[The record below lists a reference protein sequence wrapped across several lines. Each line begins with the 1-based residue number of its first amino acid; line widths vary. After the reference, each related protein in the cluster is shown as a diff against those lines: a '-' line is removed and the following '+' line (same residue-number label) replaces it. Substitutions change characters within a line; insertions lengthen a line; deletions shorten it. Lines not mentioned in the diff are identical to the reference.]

1 MAKNAQPFTLI
12 RRTDSKS
19 YRLTLNPSCGL
30 SARACKEWYR
40 RSFQHLSAELANY
53 RNPKLSKNDS
63 EGVSS
68 QAPDNRP
75 APAPSGE
82 LPAPGI
88 WKNAK
93 QKKRYLNLRHHN
105 AIAILLENK
114 DNVPN
119 CGTEGFLMDLRRMK
133 RMLK

>member
-1 MAKNAQPFTLI
+1 MAKTAQPFTLI
-12 RRTDSKS
+12 RCSDSKS

-30 SARACKEWYR
+30 SDRVCREWYR
-40 RSFQHLSAELANY
+40 RSFQHLPTELANY

-88 WKNAK
+88 RKNAK
-93 QKKRYLNLRHHN
+93 QKKRYLNLRCHN
-105 AIAILLENK
+105 EIAILPENK

-119 CGTEGFLMDLRRMK
+119 
-133 RMLK
+133 